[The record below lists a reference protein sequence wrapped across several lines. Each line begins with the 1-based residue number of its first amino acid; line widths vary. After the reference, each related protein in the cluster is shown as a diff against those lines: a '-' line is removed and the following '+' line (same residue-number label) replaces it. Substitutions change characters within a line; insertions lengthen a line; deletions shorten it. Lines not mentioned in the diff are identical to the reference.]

1 MLWVE
6 WCATYMSLYIAIYRH
21 TGPYGAGPLVAWRSF
36 IRWSRGCVTW
46 HLWPS
51 PGRPEIPWLPY
62 HKEKERFL
70 PWGEHKRLLWPFRG
84 PKGSFK
90 GPRGL
95 PWAPGGSPKSFPWGV
110 KMLQN
115 HYKTCVIL
123 RMLTFFCKILNI
135 SLEVLQKESMYYSG
149 RFLTGHF
156 CDT

>member
-1 MLWVE
+1 M
-6 WCATYMSLYIAIYRH
+6 CYLYVAIYRYIS
-21 TGPYGAGPLVAWRSF
+21 PYGA
-36 IRWSRGCVTW
+36 IR
-46 HLWPS
+46 
-51 PGRPEIPWLPY
+51 GRPFSSLTLIHQVVPRLCYLASLALPRALASGLISWLPY

-123 RMLTFFCKILNI
+123 RFVMIFCKILNI
-135 SLEVLQKESMYYSG
+135 SLEVLQKKSMYYSG